1 MHIKRRL
8 HHHFVICI
16 IHGNPVHGLMDA
28 QHTNARTPCAQRDE
42 EHAVDRTQRNF
53 SVQHPP
59 VLRVVQRQQ
68 AADDMQSASL
78 VSNTDKFGMEMPHF
92 LWVSLSFP
100 SSPALPHQLPPPSTL
115 NWIIPAA
122 AEFSPVFVTQFCS
135 DFPSHHRSTLLSCFP
150 KSSLCPSGPQM
161 CTSSHRPRDSDLSI
175 PSPRDCVPRDDLPFS
190 TLTTCVYT
198 SVPLA
203 ILSTEKQMLLSFP

>member
-1 MHIKRRL
+1 MGLWMPSTRMQELLVRRGMKNTPL
-8 HHHFVICI
+8 TGPSVISQYSI
-16 IHGNPVHGLMDA
+16 RLYYGSYKDSKQLMTCSLPLWFQTQINLA
-28 QHTNARTPCAQRDE
+28 WKCLTFSGCPC
-42 EHAVDRTQRNF
+42 
-53 SVQHPP
+53 
-59 VLRVVQRQQ
+59 
-68 AADDMQSASL
+68 
-78 VSNTDKFGMEMPHF
+78 
-92 LWVSLSFP
+92 P
-100 SSPALPHQLPPPSTL
+100 SPPPQLFPTSCHHRPPSIGSSLQPL
-115 NWIIPAA
+115 NFHLC
-122 AEFSPVFVTQFCS
+122 EMHLCETQFCS